1 MRCETQGNG
10 WRKLWKNIYGRKIKL
25 KEKFAQVVKDQNT
38 RFKSLNY
45 TEKIDHRKFLNR
57 NDYIKVALWK
67 QFMFMS
73 RIY

>member
-25 KEKFAQVVKDQNT
+25 KEKFGQVVKDQNT

-45 TEKIDHRKFLNR
+45 IEKIDHRNLNQR
-57 NDYIKVALWK
+57 TIQDCFYTNNVTA
-67 QFMFMS
+67 FN
-73 RIY
+73 